1 LFGFDHP
8 KILKSRKIKTKQIIM
23 KNLKTLDRKE
33 LKNVLGGATLACEAP
48 VDGGCSKPGYIFCS
62 NPYCCY
68 PPNRPF
74 ICLD

>member
-1 LFGFDHP
+1 
-8 KILKSRKIKTKQIIM
+8 M
-23 KNLKTLDRKE
+23 KNLKTLNRKE

-68 PPNRPF
+68 PPNKPF

>member
-1 LFGFDHP
+1 MMLLPLFYRYSLWIVCDRVLF
-8 KILKSRKIKTKQIIM
+8 LV
-23 KNLKTLDRKE
+23 LKTLDRKE
-33 LKNVLGGATLACEAP
+33 LKNILGGATLACEAP